1 MPNQD
6 NEFTQ

>member
-6 NEFTQ
+6 EKEI

>member
-6 NEFTQ
+6 EASD

>member
-6 NEFTQ
+6 N